1 MNYQLALLAQDM
13 HNSVLPQAYSFFAK
27 QLGIEIDFQIY
38 NVAEQDFL
46 PAVQEFRKTL
56 HGFTVTMPYKVRMTA
71 LCDTLDASAQACGSV
86 NTVLVKD
93 GQLTGFNTDGWGM
106 MKCLQLKGVSFAGKR
121 VVMVGAGGVAR
132 SIAYQLSV
140 SGAARVDVLNIYEQ
154 ETAALTEKMGPLF
167 FGHPLDSQT
176 LRACAPQADLFINA
190 SVLGQVG
197 FSDYDDLSFLD
208 MLPKH
213 AVVFDVNYSN
223 PAAKLPI
230 AAHAA
235 GLPVY
240 IGNTMS
246 ACQGVR
252 AMQIWTGRAPS
263 DEAAKALAQD
273 IEAKWSAG

>member
-27 QLGIEIDFQIY
+27 QLGIEIDFQIC

-71 LCDTLDASAQACGSV
+71 LCNTLDASAQACGSV

-213 AVVFDVNYSN
+213 AVGFDVNYSN